1 MQREHQPYVT
11 VPNSEGLNMDEER
24 LEVLASPPEAGLHCD
39 GVKLICC
46 YQGGGGVA
54 DGSAAKPT

>member
-1 MQREHQPYVT
+1 
-11 VPNSEGLNMDEER
+11 MDEER